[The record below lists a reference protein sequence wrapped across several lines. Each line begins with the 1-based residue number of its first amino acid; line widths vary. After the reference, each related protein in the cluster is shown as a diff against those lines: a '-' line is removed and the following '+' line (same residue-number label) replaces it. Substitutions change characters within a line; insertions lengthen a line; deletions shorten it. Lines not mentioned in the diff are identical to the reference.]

1 MSWKSKDQPAGNR
14 TPITR
19 AALEQAIAEAVRSG
33 SPECGA
39 LIGIVVERIVP
50 NTPGG
55 ANWAVK
61 GIRFGK
67 ADRDSCAAAI
77 SKFVADRQLDFEVS
91 D

>member
-1 MSWKSKDQPAGNR
+1 MSWKSKDQPAANR
-14 TPITR
+14 TSITR
-19 AALEQAIAEAVRSG
+19 AALEQAIVEAVKSG

-50 NTPGG
+50 TTPGG
-55 ANWAVK
+55 ANWVVK

-67 ADRDSCAAAI
+67 ADRDRCALAI
-77 SKFVADRQLDFEVS
+77 SKFVEERQLDFEVS